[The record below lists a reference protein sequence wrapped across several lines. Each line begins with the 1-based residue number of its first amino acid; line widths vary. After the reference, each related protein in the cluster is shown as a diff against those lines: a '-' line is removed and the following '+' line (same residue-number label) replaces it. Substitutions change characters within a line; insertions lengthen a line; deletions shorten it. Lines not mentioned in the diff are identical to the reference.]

1 MVDLFYSA
9 TSAAV
14 CAYLG
19 AAIVLGRAIAPSL
32 LRSVVFV
39 VLNIATV
46 WFVFFRGGG
55 EGATVMALYL
65 AVAAAFFVLMRVF
78 AREGGLGYAVAFLA
92 PLILLVASKLT
103 GVFAVVGLSYL
114 TLRLAHLVWEV
125 RVGRVEPMTPADYL
139 AYAFF
144 FPTFLLGPISPYSF
158 YEASFLKGSDAY
170 RPPAPT
176 ECLLRILKGTV
187 KITAIAGIFLQLT
200 PDAYLID
207 YRVHGFAELPLAAI
221 AFYVFLYVNFSGL
234 NDISIG
240 ASGLMGLAVK
250 ENFDR
255 PYLAESCTDFW
266 RRWHITLSDWMRDL
280 VFLPMMTQL
289 LRHARWLPVQHATAL
304 CIMTVFLLIG
314 WWHGNGWNFWLIGF
328 LFGIAVVAEHY
339 GTIWLKRR
347 RARGGRSLPA
357 LPMRILR
364 MTATHLYIAIVVSL
378 MAINFQA
385 YGITPARLLR
395 LVQNSLF

>member
-1 MVDLFYSA
+1 MVDFFYSA

-14 CAYLG
+14 CAYLV
-19 AAIVLGRAIAPSL
+19 AAIVLGRSVAPSL
-32 LRSVVFV
+32 VRSAAFAA
-39 VLNIATV
+39 LNIATV
-46 WFVFFRGGG
+46 WFVFFGSED
-55 EGATVMALYL
+55 EGKTVMTLYL
-65 AVAAAFFVLMRVF
+65 VVAALFFVLMRVF
-78 AREGGLGYAVAFLA
+78 ARGGGLGYAVAFLA
-92 PLILLVASKLT
+92 PLVLLVASKLT

-125 RVGRVEPMTPADYL
+125 RVGRVEPVAPTDYL

-170 RPPAPT
+170 RPPATT
-176 ECLLRILKGTV
+176 ECLLRILKGAV

-207 YRVHGFAELPLAAI
+207 YRTHGFVDLPLAAI
-221 AFYVFLYVNFSGL
+221 AFYVFLYANFSGL

-240 ASGLMGLAVK
+240 ASGLMGIAVK
-250 ENFDR
+250 ENFNR

-280 VFLPMMTQL
+280 VFLPMMAQI

-339 GTIWLKRR
+339 GAIWLKRR
-347 RARGGRSLPA
+347 RTRGGWSLPA

-364 MTATHLYIAIVVSL
+364 MTVTHLYIAMVVSL
-378 MAINFQA
+378 MAIDLQA

-395 LVQNSLF
+395 FVQNSLL